1 MTLPKYMF
9 PIAALVS
16 VMAMADVPQ
25 AAFNG
30 FNDWIGADAS
40 GVRIGADGKL
50 RLAPALRKVAAIS
63 EGVIWA
69 AVPDGQGGAFLSA
82 GTEGKLFRYSGGQVK
97 PLAQVKGGIVFA
109 MAKLGNDLIV
119 APSNEGKLFRVSPG
133 GEVKTFGDLDLKAIW
148 AMAVHGTDLLVAG
161 SGEKGA
167 VVVLAHEGSN
177 RRLAEVP
184 EESAFASLC
193 SDGAGG
199 WLLGTHGRGLVMRL
213 TGSGGNERLET
224 LMDTPFEEVRALAV
238 HDGAIY
244 VGASNGLSSRFA
256 SGNLEKRE
264 AYTAEGTGT
273 SKGAVYRL
281 DKSNVP
287 ESLWQ
292 SANSQVF
299 ALTVWRGQLL
309 VGTGNRARIFSLP
322 LTPQGRDLDP
332 FSALQDLGTAQAS
345 AFLTSGTDLM
355 VVGSNPAEL
364 HLLSETQ
371 ALEGTLESKVLKAQ
385 PLGDWGR
392 AYVEADIPSGTGVE
406 LQLRTGAT
414 ETPDST
420 WSTWTPP
427 LRSGERPNVK
437 PARFA
442 QFRLRLTSSRGG
454 ATPVVEEV
462 RMHWPNRNLAPV
474 WEGVEIMPPG
484 LTITRNAPPDDIGIE
499 RIPFATQKL
508 IPAMAYAGSERRSFR
523 RGAQSF
529 MFKVSDP
536 NTDQLSYRLRLLPEK
551 GSPYE
556 LETAWKEKF
565 FSFDTLPVP
574 DGRYRMEVV
583 ASDSPSQPFNAAL
596 SASWRTAPFMV
607 DHTPPTISELSAT
620 PEGEG
625 IHVRFLARDGISIIK
640 EAALSADGEKWLQL
654 LPEDRIF
661 DQVDERFDIQIPRE
675 LIKGDR
681 VLIRVVDSHLNE
693 QAASVAIGAAPKR

>member
-1 MTLPKYMF
+1 MTLAKYMI
-9 PIAALVS
+9 PLAALVS
-16 VMAMADVPQ
+16 VMASADVPQ

-30 FNDWIGADAS
+30 FNDWIGSDAS

-69 AVPDGQGGAFLSA
+69 AIPDGQGGAFLSA

-119 APSNEGKLFRVSPG
+119 APSNEGKLLRVSPA
-133 GEVKTFGDLDLKAIW
+133 GEVKAFGDVDLKAIW
-148 AMAVHGTDLLVAG
+148 AMVVHGTDLLVAG

-167 VVVLAHEGSN
+167 VVVLAHEGTS

-184 EESAFASLC
+184 EESAFTALS
-193 SDGAGG
+193 SDGTGG

-238 HDGAIY
+238 HEGGIY

-281 DKSNVP
+281 DKNNVP
-287 ESLWQ
+287 ETLWQ
-292 SANSQVF
+292 SPTSQVF

-322 LTPQGRDLDP
+322 LTAQGRDLDP

-437 PARFA
+437 PASFA

-462 RMHWPNRNLAPV
+462 RIHWHNRNLVPV

-499 RIPFATQKL
+499 RVPFETQKL
-508 IPAMAYAGSERRSFR
+508 IPALAYAGSERRSFR

-536 NTDQLSYRLRLLPEK
+536 NGDQLAYRLRLLPEK

-574 DGRYRMEVV
+574 DGRYRLEVV
-583 ASDSPSQPFNAAL
+583 ANDSPSQPFNAAL
-596 SASWRTAPFMV
+596 SATWRTAPFIV
-607 DHTPPTISELSAT
+607 DHTPPMISELSAT
-620 PEGEG
+620 PEGDG
-625 IHVRFLARDGISIIK
+625 IHVRFMARDASSIIK
-640 EAALSADGEKWLQL
+640 EASLSADGEKWLQL

-661 DQVDERFDIQIPRE
+661 DQVEERFDLQIPRE

-693 QAASVAIGAAPKR
+693 QAASVGIGPAPKR